1 MADHYQLPE
10 LAAMPAPTLSGRF
23 LAHNRHSR
31 VDRAFFAADLYFGAK
46 RLTMPTLVQAALLA
60 GVNRTY
66 AFWATKPQ
74 AQRARAE
81 IEAGLVPLVPAAP
94 APARAN
100 GNGTALP
107 VVPDVRID
115 DAQLMHIANL
125 VGADRMLAAAIA
137 AGH

>member
-1 MADHYQLPE
+1 
-10 LAAMPAPTLSGRF
+10 MPIPSLSGRF

-81 IEAGLVPLVPAAP
+81 IEAGLVPLVPAA
-94 APARAN
+94 ARTN
-100 GNGTALP
+100 GNGTVQPL
-107 VVPDVRID
+107 VPDVGID
-115 DAQLMHIANL
+115 DAQLKHIATL
-125 VGADRMLAAAIA
+125 VGVDRMLAAAIA

>member
-1 MADHYQLPE
+1 MAPHYHLPE
-10 LAAMPAPTLSGRF
+10 RAAMPVPSLTGRF

-31 VDRAFFAADLYFGAK
+31 VDRAFFAADLFSGAK
-46 RLTMPTLVQAALLA
+46 RLAMPTLVQAALLA

-94 APARAN
+94 ARTN
-100 GNGTALP
+100 GNGTVPP
-107 VVPDVRID
+107 VVPDGGID
-115 DAQLMHIANL
+115 DAQLMHIAHL
-125 VGADRMLAAAIA
+125 VGPDRMLAAAIE

>member
-1 MADHYQLPE
+1 MAPHYQLPE
-10 LAAMPAPTLSGRF
+10 SAAMPIPSLTGRF

-46 RLTMPTLVQAALLA
+46 RLAMPTLVQAAILA

-94 APARAN
+94 ARTN
-100 GNGTALP
+100 GNGTVQP
-107 VVPDVRID
+107 VVPDVGID

>member
-1 MADHYQLPE
+1 
-10 LAAMPAPTLSGRF
+10 MPIPSLTGRF

-46 RLTMPTLVQAALLA
+46 RLTMPTLVQAAILA

-81 IEAGLVPLVPAAP
+81 IEAGLVPLVPAGT
-94 APARAN
+94 ARTN
-100 GNGTALP
+100 GNSAVQP
-107 VVPDVRID
+107 VVPDFGID
-115 DAQLMHIANL
+115 DTQLMHIANL

>member
-1 MADHYQLPE
+1 MAHYQLPE
-10 LAAMPAPTLSGRF
+10 SVAMPVPSLTGRF

-31 VDRAFFAADLYFGAK
+31 VDRAFFAADLFFGAK

-74 AQRARAE
+74 AQRTRTE

-94 APARAN
+94 ARNN
-100 GNGTALP
+100 GNGTVRPL
-107 VVPDVRID
+107 VPDGGID
-115 DAQLMHIANL
+115 DAQLMHIASL
-125 VGADRMLAAAIA
+125 VGVDRMLAAAIA

>member
-1 MADHYQLPE
+1 MASHYQLPE
-10 LAAMPAPTLSGRF
+10 SAARPVSTITGRF

-74 AQRARAE
+74 AQRARAD
-81 IEAGLVPLVPAAP
+81 IEAGVVPLVPAA
-94 APARAN
+94 ARTN
-100 GNGTALP
+100 GNGAVP
-107 VVPDVRID
+107 VVPDVGID
-115 DAQLMHIANL
+115 DAQLRHIAAL
-125 VGADRMLAAAIA
+125 VGSDRMLAAAIA

>member
-1 MADHYQLPE
+1 
-10 LAAMPAPTLSGRF
+10 MPVPSLTGRF
-23 LAHNRHSR
+23 LAHNRHKR
-31 VDRAFFAADLYFGAK
+31 VDRAFLAADLYFGAK
-46 RLTMPTLVQAALLA
+46 RLAMPTLVQAATLA

-81 IEAGLVPLVPAAP
+81 IEAGLMPLVPAAP
-94 APARAN
+94 ARTN
-100 GNGTALP
+100 GNGTA
-107 VVPDVRID
+107 VSIMPDAGID
-115 DAQLMHIANL
+115 DTELMHIANL